1 MQNRMMLLILN
12 LMNRKVTHMAS
23 KKSILVTVFTKNG
36 INETVY
42 GKYNA
47 VTRKRQGWTI
57 TSQKLYMCTM
67 SDDTYW
73 ANSTHTE
80 ITT

>member
-1 MQNRMMLLILN
+1 
-12 LMNRKVTHMAS
+12 MAS

-47 VTRKRQGWTI
+47 VTRKRQGWAI

-67 SDDTYW
+67 SDATYW